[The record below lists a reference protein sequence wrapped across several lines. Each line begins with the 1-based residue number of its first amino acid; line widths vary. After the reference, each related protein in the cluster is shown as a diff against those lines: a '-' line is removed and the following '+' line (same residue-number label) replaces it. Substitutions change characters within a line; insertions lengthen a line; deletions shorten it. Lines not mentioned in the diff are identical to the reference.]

1 MCTQG
6 RRLTISCGWPRRIR
20 PGATQYVVKGVKPM
34 KLTPKALPVLSCLN
48 IFMSWSSKAYCF
60 PSQARIV
67 RFLEEELGLKKCRR
81 QLNRDLKFMCEGR
94 LIRRVPRHRREKGR
108 GMVFHST
115 LYEITVKGW
124 HLLYKVGI
132 ISKARF
138 ASMVNRFRSFLQG
151 LKRPG
156 PASRRTSGLDA
167 LGSIIGALRPPPG

>member
-1 MCTQG
+1 
-6 RRLTISCGWPRRIR
+6 
-20 PGATQYVVKGVKPM
+20 M

-48 IFMSWSSKAYCF
+48 VFMSWSSKAYCF

-67 RFLEEELGLKKCRR
+67 RFLEAELSHKLSRR
-81 QLNRDLKFMCEGR
+81 QLNRVLRDMSESF
-94 LIRRVPRHRREKGR
+94 LIRRVRRHRREKGR

-115 LYEITVKGW
+115 LYEITIKGW
-124 HLLYKVGI
+124 RLLYKVGM

-151 LKRPG
+151 SKRPG

-167 LGSIIGALRPPPG
+167 LGSIIGSLLPSPG